1 MTLQDIRINPDNH
14 AEYDIDPNIT
24 FTLSLTYKKALDAN
38 LDVHRLGVLYF
49 VSALVHT
56 NDANLDVHRYFDSVL
71 PKNQKQDYGGRYAT
85 WLTENGLASES
96 ENGWWSVDAVKPE
109 NITAFV
115 EHILSLQ
122 NTPA

>member
-24 FTLSLTYKKALDAN
+24 FTLSLTYKKAL
-38 LDVHRLGVLYF
+38 
-49 VSALVHT
+49 
-56 NDANLDVHRYFDSVL
+56 DANLDVHRYFDSVL

>member
-14 AEYDIDPNIT
+14 SVYDIDPVTNSC
-24 FTLSLTYKKALDAN
+24 FSLAYKEALDIH
-38 LDVHRLGVLYF
+38 LDVN
-49 VSALVHT
+49 S
-56 NDANLDVHRYFDSVL
+56 YFDAVL
-71 PKNQKQDYGGRYAT
+71 PENEKYDYGGRYAT
-85 WLTENGLASES
+85 WLDQNGFASNS
-96 ENGWWSVDAVKPE
+96 ENGWWSVEAVNPE